1 MPCSRLNPSLITL
14 STTAVQ
20 LNIISNNTSMA
31 FTFMQVSE
39 VDKKLLNVPYYFL
52 IKCEKLRILKVTE
65 K

>member
-20 LNIISNNTSMA
+20 LNTISNNTSMA

>member
-20 LNIISNNTSMA
+20 LNTISNNTSMA

-39 VDKKLLNVPYYFL
+39 VDEKLLNVPYYFL

>member
-1 MPCSRLNPSLITL
+1 MPCSRLNLSLITL

-20 LNIISNNTSMA
+20 LNTISNNTSMA